1 VAQGRLAIAPESD
14 DAAVRTELAVRAL
27 RRGFHRLV
35 LAEGD
40 PSPVSEIAIIDRFVG
55 DRIVGGDPARP
66 TSRRIVA
73 VRTPEDLAAAME
85 VGHREGGVIV
95 AWSEDRVI
103 PLENLIADGRGR
115 YEVGAIVER
124 LSDLPAMLGALE
136 HGADRVIVR
145 VHHPADLDRVE
156 ALVEAIPTQEIAWEL
171 LPIQRVTSAG
181 VGDRVIVDTTSML
194 RGGEGMLVGSAA
206 AVLLH
211 VASEAV
217 GSRFTRPRP
226 FRVNAGAAHMYT
238 LLADGATRYLSEL
251 VAGDA
256 VLIAEPRGSV
266 RSARVGRIK
275 IERRPLTMVEVARGP
290 RTYTAFLQEAETVR
304 LSSETGPVAT
314 THLAASSRVFGAAF
328 PAARHLG
335 GVVEETIDER

>member
-1 VAQGRLAIAPESD
+1 MTRARLAIAPESD
-14 DAAVRTELAVRAL
+14 DAAVRAELAARAL

-35 LAEGD
+35 LRPGD
-40 PSPVSEIAIIDRFVG
+40 SAPVSEVAVVDRFQGEHV
-55 DRIVGGDPARP
+55 VGGDGA
-66 TSRRIVA
+66 TEVSRRIVPVRSPEELSHAMA
-73 VRTPEDLAAAME
+73 VGR
-85 VGHREGGVIV
+85 REGGVIV

-115 YEVGAIVER
+115 YEVGVIVER

-145 VHHPADLDRVE
+145 IRSPADLDRVE
-156 ALVEAIPTQEIAWEL
+156 SLAEEAPATAISWEL
-171 LPIQRVTSAG
+171 LPIRRVSSAG

-194 RGGEGMLVGSAA
+194 RPGEGMLVGSAA
-206 AVLLH
+206 ALLLH

-226 FRVNAGAAHMYT
+226 FRVNAGAAHLYT
-238 LLADGATRYLSEL
+238 LLADGTTRYLSEL

-256 VLIAEPRGSV
+256 VLIAEPRGAT

-275 IERRPLTMVEVARGP
+275 IERRPLTMVEVERGP

-304 LSSETGPVAT
+304 LSGEEGPVAT
-314 THLAASSRVFGAAF
+314 TQLAASMKVFGSAF